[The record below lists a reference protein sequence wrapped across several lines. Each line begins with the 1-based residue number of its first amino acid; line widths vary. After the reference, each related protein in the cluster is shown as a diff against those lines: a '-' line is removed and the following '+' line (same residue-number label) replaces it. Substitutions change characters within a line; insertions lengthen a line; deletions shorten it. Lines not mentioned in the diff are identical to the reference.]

1 MNIALW
7 VVQILLAVTFAGA
20 GFMKLSTPA
29 DQLAAAMPWV
39 GRVPSWAPYVAG
51 AAEVLGS
58 LGLVLPAATRIR
70 PVLTPLAAL
79 GLVMVML
86 LAVLWVHLPAGDPI
100 GANLALALVAGLVAY
115 GRLKVAPIEPR
126 N

>member
-7 VVQILLAVTFAGA
+7 IVQILLAAAFGMA
-20 GFMKLSTPA
+20 GFMKLSTPV
-29 DQLAAAMPWV
+29 DELAVAMPWV
-39 GRVPSWAPYVAG
+39 TRLPSWAPQVAG
-51 AAEVLGS
+51 AADVLGA
-58 LGLVLPAATRIR
+58 LGLVLPAATRIW

-79 GLVMVML
+79 GLVLVML
-86 LAVLWVHLPAGDPI
+86 LAVLWVHLPAGDSI

>member
-7 VVQILLAVTFAGA
+7 IVQILLAAAFGMT
-20 GFMKLSTPA
+20 GFMKLSTPV
-29 DQLAAAMPWV
+29 DELAVAMPWV
-39 GRVPSWAPYVAG
+39 TRLPSWAPQVAG
-51 AAEVLGS
+51 AADVLGA
-58 LGLVLPAATRIR
+58 LGLVLPAATRIW

-79 GLVMVML
+79 GLVLVML
-86 LAVLWVHLPAGDPI
+86 LAVLWVHLPAGDSI

>member
-7 VVQILLAVTFAGA
+7 IGQILLAAAFGMA
-20 GFMKLSTPA
+20 GFMKLSTPV
-29 DQLAAAMPWV
+29 DELAVAMPWV
-39 GRVPSWAPYVAG
+39 IRLPSWAPHVAG
-51 AAEVLGS
+51 AADVLGA

>member
-7 VVQILLAVTFAGA
+7 DVQIRLAIAFAGA
-20 GFMKLSTPA
+20 SFMKLSTPA

-51 AAEVLGS
+51 AAEVLGA

-79 GLVMVML
+79 GLVVIML
-86 LAVLWVHLPAGDPI
+86 LSVLWVHLPAGEPV
-100 GANLALALVAGLVAY
+100 GSNLALGLVAGLVAY
-115 GRLKVAPIEPR
+115 GRLKTAPIAPR

>member
-7 VVQILLAVTFAGA
+7 IVQILLAVAFAGA

-39 GRVPSWAPYVAG
+39 ARLPSWAPYVAG
-51 AAEVLGS
+51 AAEVLGA

-79 GLVMVML
+79 GLVVIML
-86 LAVLWVHLPAGDPI
+86 LSVLWVHLPAGDPV
-100 GANLALALVAGLVAY
+100 GSNLALGLVAGFVAY
-115 GRLKVAPIEPR
+115 GRLKVAPIAPR

>member
-7 VVQILLAVTFAGA
+7 IVQILLAAAFGMA
-20 GFMKLSTPA
+20 GFMKLSTPV
-29 DQLAAAMPWV
+29 DELAVAMPWV
-39 GRVPSWAPYVAG
+39 TRLPSWAPQVAG
-51 AAEVLGS
+51 AADVLGA

-79 GLVMVML
+79 GLVVIML
-86 LAVLWVHLPAGDPI
+86 LSVLWVHLPAGEPV
-100 GANLALALVAGLVAY
+100 GSNLALGLVAGLVAY
-115 GRLKVAPIEPR
+115 GRLKIAPIAPR

>member
-7 VVQILLAVTFAGA
+7 ILQILLAVAFAGA

-39 GRVPSWAPYVAG
+39 ARLPSWAPYVAG
-51 AAEVLGS
+51 AAEVLGA

-79 GLVMVML
+79 GLVVIML
-86 LAVLWVHLPAGDPI
+86 LSVLWVHLPAGDPV
-100 GANLALALVAGLVAY
+100 GSNLALGLVAGLVAY
-115 GRLKVAPIEPR
+115 GRLKTAPIAPR

>member
-7 VVQILLAVTFAGA
+7 IVQILLAAAVGMA
-20 GFMKLSTPA
+20 GFMKLSTPV
-29 DQLAAAMPWV
+29 DELAVAMPWV
-39 GRVPSWAPYVAG
+39 TRLPSWAPHVAG
-51 AAEVLGS
+51 AADVLGA
-58 LGLVLPAATRIR
+58 LGLVLPAATRIW

-79 GLVMVML
+79 GLVVVML
-86 LAVLWVHLPAGDPI
+86 LAVLWVQLPAGDPI

-115 GRLKVAPIEPR
+115 GRLKVAPIAPR